1 MLARLKKILIHGD
14 IPSREKQAVQKNIIE
29 EENNKDLL
37 YYEYARIR
45 LDGQVTEFN
54 TRKAEVRVSDRETDL
69 EWSRSG
75 EPERCEVPD
84 CGLRQYHSALRRC
97 GRNLLSDL
105 QNR

>member
-1 MLARLKKILIHGD
+1 MLVRLKKILMHGD

-54 TRKAEVRVSDRETDL
+54 TRKAEVRFSDQETDL
-69 EWSRSG
+69 ESLMLSYAEKLRVK
-75 EPERCEVPD
+75 EEVMKYVEV
-84 CGLRQYHSALRRC
+84 LV
-97 GRNLLSDL
+97 
-105 QNR
+105 

>member
-1 MLARLKKILIHGD
+1 MLARLKKILMHGD

-54 TRKAEVRVSDRETDL
+54 TRKAEVRFSDQGTDL
-69 EWSRSG
+69 ESLMLSYAEKLRVK
-75 EPERCEVPD
+75 EEVMKYVEV
-84 CGLRQYHSALRRC
+84 LV
-97 GRNLLSDL
+97 
-105 QNR
+105 